1 MLRPLEKRKTVCQT
15 NHIGLPEPLGH
26 FEINYFTDEKS
37 VQCDIPV
44 VKNTTMNDCK
54 QTVQINNRYK

>member
-1 MLRPLEKRKTVCQT
+1 MLRLLEKRKTVCQT
-15 NHIGLPEPLGH
+15 NHIGLPEPVGH

-54 QTVQINNRYK
+54 